1 MFDKF
6 PPKIQEALLERKAN
20 PQRKL
25 VGLEIEGNETTGHG
39 DCVHPSNNGR
49 EQVGIITSGM
59 KSPVLNKNIALCK
72 INVKYSELNTEVEIG
87 KLDGQQKRIKAKV
100 VPFPFYDP
108 TKSRVKS

>member
-1 MFDKF
+1 
-6 PPKIQEALLERKAN
+6 
-20 PQRKL
+20 
-25 VGLEIEGNETTGHG
+25 
-39 DCVHPSNNGR
+39 
-49 EQVGIITSGM
+49 M

-72 INVKYSELNTEVEIG
+72 INVKYSKLNTEVEIG

>member
-1 MFDKF
+1 
-6 PPKIQEALLERKAN
+6 
-20 PQRKL
+20 
-25 VGLEIEGNETTGHG
+25 
-39 DCVHPSNNGR
+39 
-49 EQVGIITSGM
+49 M
-59 KSPVLNKNIALCK
+59 KSPALNKNIALCK

>member
-1 MFDKF
+1 
-6 PPKIQEALLERKAN
+6 
-20 PQRKL
+20 
-25 VGLEIEGNETTGHG
+25 
-39 DCVHPSNNGR
+39 
-49 EQVGIITSGM
+49 M

>member
-1 MFDKF
+1 MYKR
-6 PPKIQEALLERKAN
+6 Q
-20 PQRKL
+20 
-25 VGLEIEGNETTGHG
+25 
-39 DCVHPSNNGR
+39 
-49 EQVGIITSGM
+49 ITSGM

>member
-1 MFDKF
+1 
-6 PPKIQEALLERKAN
+6 
-20 PQRKL
+20 
-25 VGLEIEGNETTGHG
+25 
-39 DCVHPSNNGR
+39 
-49 EQVGIITSGM
+49 M

-108 TKSRVKS
+108 SKSRVKS